1 MQPALFAWSSP
12 RSHPPKAVWTLQ
24 LRLHEEQKW
33 EFTCRW
39 TEYSVLWTSDAGFT
53 SAAFR
58 KWLWVY
64 RFNVGDVCRRSVQIN
79 LFGGCHFIEIESHKP
94 PEETNPVLGCLF
106 ANVIFDSYCWHPWP
120 VILRQGVSLLATLNK
135 QKCFPIVKYSHNSD
149 SGLINY
155 LR

>member
-1 MQPALFAWSSP
+1 MQPALFAWSSS

-33 EFTCRW
+33 EVTCRW

-79 LFGGCHFIEIESHKP
+79 LFGGCHFIETESHKP
-94 PEETNPVLGCLF
+94 AEETNPVLGCLF
-106 ANVIFDSYCWHPWP
+106 ANDFWLI
-120 VILRQGVSLLATLNK
+120 LLASLTCYTPTGGKFVGYTEQAEMLPHCK
-135 QKCFPIVKYSHNSD
+135 ILP
-149 SGLINY
+149 
-155 LR
+155 